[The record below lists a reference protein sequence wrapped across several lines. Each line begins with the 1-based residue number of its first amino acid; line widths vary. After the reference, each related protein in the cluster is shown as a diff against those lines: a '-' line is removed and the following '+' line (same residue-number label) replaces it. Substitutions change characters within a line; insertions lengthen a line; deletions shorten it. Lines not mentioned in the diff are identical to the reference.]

1 MIALLFFSMIMFLA
15 FNAKIVGTYGVP
27 TSLSRS
33 YYLLDK
39 KGWIFSVMLTITA
52 MSLMVVLL
60 SVTTGRWYQFIA
72 FIAATS
78 TIFVAFSPRYI
89 EVYHSKI
96 HLIAATAGAVAAVML
111 SLLLGYW
118 YVIVGAVVLFG
129 AIAIKRGNIIYW
141 AEMACFAVVY
151 ISGFFAIYGV

>member
-1 MIALLFFSMIMFLA
+1 MIALLFISMVMFLA

-39 KGWIFSVMLTITA
+39 RGWIFSVMLAITA

-72 FIAATS
+72 FIAAVS

-96 HLIAATAGAVAAVML
+96 HLTAATAGAVAAVVL

-118 YVIVGAVVLFG
+118 YVIIGAVVLFG

-141 AEMACFAVVY
+141 AELACFATIY
-151 ISGFFAIYGV
+151 ITAFLELWA